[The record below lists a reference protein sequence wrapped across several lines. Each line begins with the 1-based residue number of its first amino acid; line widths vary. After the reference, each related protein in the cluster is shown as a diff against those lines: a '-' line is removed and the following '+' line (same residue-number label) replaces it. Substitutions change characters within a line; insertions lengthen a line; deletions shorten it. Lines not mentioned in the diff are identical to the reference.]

1 MDAQMLRSEII
12 AAVLLAPA
20 LWAQSIG
27 VVEGAVVNSVTRAGI
42 GGVTVEVTRADGPW
56 RTSATTDAAG
66 RFRISG
72 LAPGKYRAEF
82 AHPEFTDPQPGQTE
96 GMSFAIGP
104 ISEPARVRVELQP
117 LSTLRGRLLDSDGRP
132 MRGVRVSLQ
141 RLLRQG
147 VYENPTD
154 KEGRF
159 EFVDVKPATYLLAA
173 EPPEIDGERSVL
185 ARTYYPGVLDH
196 RQAAPIAIPAG
207 QELAGFE
214 FRLVTSPVFRVR
226 GKVVDSAGSPVAGAM
241 VELHSEDPFA
251 SESQRFTL
259 QDGSF
264 EFPSVLPGS
273 WRSVAVLYPAVPAV
287 RQVKPAEDSRT
298 STEMNRPVQR
308 GSAMVEVKHQ
318 DVDGVEIR
326 ISPE

>member
-1 MDAQMLRSEII
+1 MDIQKLRGEIV
-12 AAVLLAPA
+12 AAILLAPA
-20 LWAQSIG
+20 LWAQSTG
-27 VVEGAVVNSVTRAGI
+27 VVEGTVVNTVTHAGI
-42 GGVTVEVTRADGPW
+42 DGVTVEVTRADGQW
-56 RTSATTDAAG
+56 RTSTSTDAAG
-66 RFRISG
+66 RFRIAG
-72 LAPGKYRAEF
+72 LAPGKYKADF
-82 AHPEFTDPQPGQTE
+82 AHPEFTDLQPRQTD
-96 GMSFAIGP
+96 GVGFAIGQT
-104 ISEPARVRVELQP
+104 SEPARVRVELQP

-132 MRGVRVSLQ
+132 MPGVRVSLQ

-154 KEGRF
+154 REGRF
-159 EFVDVKPATYLLAA
+159 EFVDVRPATYALAA
-173 EPPEIDGERSVL
+173 EPPEIEGERTVL

-214 FRLVTSPVFRVR
+214 FRLVKSPVFRVR
-226 GKVVDSAGSPVAGAM
+226 GKVVDSAGRPVAGAM
-241 VELHSEDPFA
+241 VEFHSEDPFA
-251 SESQRFTL
+251 SQSQHFTL

-273 WRSVAVLYPAVPAV
+273 WRCVAALYPAVPAV
-287 RQVKPAEDSRT
+287 RRIQPAEDSRT
-298 STEMNRPVQR
+298 SMEMNKPIQK
-308 GSAMVEVKHQ
+308 GSETVEVKYQ

>member
-1 MDAQMLRSEII
+1 
-12 AAVLLAPA
+12 
-20 LWAQSIG
+20 
-27 VVEGAVVNSVTRAGI
+27 
-42 GGVTVEVTRADGPW
+42 VTVEVTRADGPW